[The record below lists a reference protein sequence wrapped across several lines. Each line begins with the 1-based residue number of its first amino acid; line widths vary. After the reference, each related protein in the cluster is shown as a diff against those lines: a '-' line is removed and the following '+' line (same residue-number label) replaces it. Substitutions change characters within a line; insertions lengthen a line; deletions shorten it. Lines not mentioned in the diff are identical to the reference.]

1 MTPLENDP
9 IVPLIST
16 SVAGPLGIMHL
27 PRLWLKLLLH
37 SAGRLPEGYRH
48 GSGGFDELFC
58 THFGIDQ
65 DAFVRFVEADRPD
78 YLETERWVEA
88 NAKNITPETIAAFND
103 RVLVAVLRDEMAA
116 ERREK
121 FGIEDSNYKN
131 AVRLN
136 DLDDWAGM
144 HAIVTKGQA
153 PGPKP

>member
-1 MTPLENDP
+1 MPSSAPEP

-37 SAGRLPEGYRH
+37 GAGRLPEGYRH

-65 DAFVRFVEADRPD
+65 AAFVDFVESGAPD
-78 YLETERWVEA
+78 YLETERWVETHA
-88 NAKNITPETIAAFND
+88 TQLTPETIAAFND
-103 RVLVAVLRDEMAA
+103 RVIAAVMRDEMAA
-116 ERREK
+116 ERRAQ
-121 FGIEDSNYKN
+121 FGITDATFKN
-131 AVRLN
+131 AVHLN

-144 HAIVTKGQA
+144 HAAIVRTTE
-153 PGPKP
+153 PKATT